1 MKKQTFKTY
10 ASYTDDFVTSS
21 NQNYEIKDNYKWL
34 NTNIFY
40 KIISSILYFLA
51 YLVALI
57 YCKLILKVTFKNKKV
72 LKGIDKKGL
81 TW

>member
-1 MKKQTFKTY
+1 MKKPTFKTY

-51 YLVALI
+51 YLVAFI
-57 YCKLILKVTFKNKKV
+57 
-72 LKGIDKKGL
+72 
-81 TW
+81 